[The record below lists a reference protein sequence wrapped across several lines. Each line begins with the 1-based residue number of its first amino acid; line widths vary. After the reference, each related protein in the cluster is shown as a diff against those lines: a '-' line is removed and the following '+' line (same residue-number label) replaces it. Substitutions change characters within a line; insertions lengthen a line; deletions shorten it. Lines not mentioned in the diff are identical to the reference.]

1 MANKM
6 AIFAVLF
13 VTGVVRSGS
22 SRNEEKNLL
31 TLINGSADPLLLQQA
46 LAKVDSKIAKSR
58 QSTFNS
64 NAMGFR
70 ARWTHRIKK
79 IGSFLS
85 RTHVKSWF
93 TKTVSAVGGGLRKL
107 IAFVGDTFKKTLLYI
122 LKTILKGEM
131 VSTIIT
137 RAKFAFRGM
146 KKRSIVGSLK
156 FYWDILTQLASAA
169 AIRSL
174 ITDAFGKIIATAQ
187 HLLGRNLSS
196 ASLAEVR
203 NASAAGACSADMDD
217 DEPSLLEYGVQDPVE
232 HHPVTGSTSL
242 LESEMIEEPGAAV
255 AFAKELK
262 ETLQL
267 LAKSK
272 YRMLVVSSVLDLLSI
287 STSALDLTPF
297 LGQAAGVA
305 WGPIQG
311 MFIRSAFDGATV
323 MAMLSSLEEMLPY
336 TEVVP
341 SCFISWLLS
350 YNEFFPAGLMRKI
363 LHLPDRSARQCPE
376 EVMKVVSSKYF
387 IAKDEENGHV
397 FVRCPDQLDNS
408 SSQSSDDLVEVSLLQ
423 QKELESQTYLLS
435 CRRTDCEE
443 EMDLDGHCF
452 LQCSGWSDCMVV
464 KDLECP

>member
-1 MANKM
+1 M
-6 AIFAVLF
+6 
-13 VTGVVRSGS
+13 R
-22 SRNEEKNLL
+22 
-31 TLINGSADPLLLQQA
+31 TLVA
-46 LAKVDSKIAKSR
+46 L
-58 QSTFNS
+58 
-64 NAMGFR
+64 
-70 ARWTHRIKK
+70 
-79 IGSFLS
+79 
-85 RTHVKSWF
+85 
-93 TKTVSAVGGGLRKL
+93 
-107 IAFVGDTFKKTLLYI
+107 VGDTFKKTLLYI
-122 LKTILKGEM
+122 LKTIVKGEM

-156 FYWDILTQLASAA
+156 FYWDILKQLASAA
-169 AIRSL
+169 SIRSL
-174 ITDAFGKIIATAQ
+174 ITDAFRKIIAAAQ
-187 HLLGRNLSS
+187 HFLGRSS
-196 ASLAEVR
+196 SFVSLAEVQNSSESR
-203 NASAAGACSADMDD
+203 SCSTDMDD
-217 DEPSLLEYGVQDPVE
+217 DEPSLLEYNDVNDLVEHDPV
-232 HHPVTGSTSL
+232 TSRTSL
-242 LESEMIEEPGAAV
+242 LESERIEEPGASV
-255 AFAKELK
+255 SFAKELE
-262 ETLQL
+262 ETLQVL
-267 LAKSK
+267 TKSK

-287 STSALDLTPF
+287 SNSALDLTAF
-297 LGQAAGVA
+297 LGQATGVA

-311 MFIRSAFDGATV
+311 MFIRSAYDGANV